1 MINWL
6 QRNRPYSIVAVSVL
20 VLVLV
25 LTLALANRAITGGT
39 GAFGLPT
46 LTATP
51 SATPRP
57 SATHTLTPTSSP
69 TPTATSTPTVTAT
82 PTPAQT
88 ATSTAPAGHVLPVP
102 VILQELPMSCETASM
117 RMVAAGV
124 LGEAPSE
131 EDLLACL
138 PRNPN
143 PYLGFR
149 GDPAGRGRSED
160 GSINW
165 DNYGA
170 YAPVIAET
178 LNRCVFE
185 PAGAKFEAVAVK
197 GASYKEV
204 ARAVLDGYP
213 VIVWVARGSPPETKT
228 VETAEGEVTLIYG
241 EHVWV
246 VVGYYEDGTFDIHD
260 PYPQKN
266 GTQTLHVS
274 SFLNWDLFDQMAVF
288 VVPLGEE
295 NQSR

>member
-20 VLVLV
+20 LLVLLV
-25 LTLALANRAITGGT
+25 ALALANRAITGGT

-57 SATHTLTPTSSP
+57 TATPTRTPTSSP

-88 ATSTAPAGHVLPVP
+88 ATPTTPAGHVLPVP
-102 VILQELPMSCETASM
+102 VILQGLPLSCETAAM
-117 RMVAAGV
+117 RMVAAGM
-124 LGEAPSE
+124 LGEAPG
-131 EDLLACL
+131 EDELLACL

-149 GDPAGRGRSED
+149 GDPAGRSRNQD

-170 YAPVIAET
+170 YAPTIAET

-185 PAGAKFEAVAVK
+185 PAAAKFKAVAVK
-197 GASYKEV
+197 GASYEEV
-204 ARAVLDGYP
+204 AQAIRDGYP
-213 VIVWVARGSPPETKT
+213 VIVWVARGSPPETRT
-228 VETAEGEVTLIYG
+228 VETAEGEVVLIYG

-246 VVGYYEDGTFDIHD
+246 VVGAYEDRSFDVHD
-260 PYPQKN
+260 PYPQKSEV
-266 GTQTLHVS
+266 QTLHVR
-274 SFLNWDLFDQMAVF
+274 SFLNWDLFDRMAVF
-288 VVPLGEE
+288 IVPLNGE
-295 NQSR
+295 N